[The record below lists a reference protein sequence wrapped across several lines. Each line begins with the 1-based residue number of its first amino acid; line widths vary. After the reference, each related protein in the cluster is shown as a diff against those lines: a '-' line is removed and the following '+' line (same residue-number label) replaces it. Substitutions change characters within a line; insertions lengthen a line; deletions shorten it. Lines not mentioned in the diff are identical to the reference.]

1 MSKDKKIVLT
11 GVKPTGIPHVGNYF
25 GAIKPAIELG
35 ANFLFIADYH
45 ALTTV
50 KNAKELK
57 SLVKE
62 LACVWLACG
71 LDPAKTVFYKQ
82 SDVPEI
88 FELATILYNITPKGV
103 LNRAHAYK
111 ASNDQENI
119 NMGVYNYPVLMSAD
133 ILAFDTTHVPV
144 GRDQEQHLEIAKH
157 IAKAF
162 NAVFGQTLVPP
173 DSLISKDV
181 ATIPGLDGR
190 KMSKSYGNQIPLLT
204 SESDLKKHIMR
215 ITTDS
220 SPPTDPKPTDHVL
233 FQLYELF
240 ATAQESDTMR
250 AKFSAGI
257 GWGTVKSDLFVVAD
271 RMLTP
276 MREKFNYY
284 MENYAEVETI
294 LANGA
299 TKARERAKKVLDRV
313 RKAVGV

>member
-1 MSKDKKIVLT
+1 MNKEKKVVLT

-88 FELATILYNITPKGV
+88 FELATILYNITPKGL

-240 ATAQESDTMR
+240 ATAQETESMR
-250 AKFSAGI
+250 AKFGAGI

-276 MREKFNYY
+276 MRGKFNYY